1 MPAVTEMPVPVRGS
15 PFASLKHQQFRWLYA
30 SNIIFFLAMN
40 GQFIVR
46 SILAYDLTGSKVALG
61 MINLV
66 VAIPM
71 LIVSPFGGVL
81 ADRMEKRRLIMI
93 GQAILVL
100 NETVILVLLLT
111 GHLQFWHMLAV
122 VFVMG
127 CVFPFIMP
135 ARQAIVVSIV
145 GRQGLGNAMA
155 LQMGGMNAARI
166 VGPVLAGALAAAAG
180 VKWVYIIAV
189 GMYVIALLAMSKIQQ
204 SPPAAGAGSRSVIS
218 ELKGGFSYVAK
229 DPPVRALLILG
240 IIPMLLAMP
249 FQGLLVVFSTDVWK
263 VGDGGLG
270 ILHAAAGT
278 GGIIGSFFVAWRSE
292 SPRRLK
298 IMMSSLFAFSGTLF
312 LFAISP
318 WFLLA
323 LPLVLIADIFASIF
337 TTMNNTVVQLLIPD
351 EVRGRVMALM
361 MMTFGLTP
369 LGTLPVSI
377 VAEAFGAPAA
387 VALASVVTVVLSLI
401 IVALS
406 KSIRALDR
414 ISQEALD
421 ADIAAGNTGPR
432 MAFPGMPVP
441 ALAGTAT
448 DAPKPAPPGA
458 PAA

>member
-1 MPAVTEMPVPVRGS
+1 MAAYTELPERPRSS
-15 PFASLKHQQFRWLYA
+15 PFASLQHQQFRWLYA
-30 SNIIFFLAMN
+30 SNILFFLAMN

-81 ADRMEKRRLIMI
+81 ADRMEKRRLII
-93 GQAILVL
+93 GGQAILVT
-100 NETVILVLLLT
+100 NELVILILLLT
-111 GHLQFWHMLAV
+111 GLLEFWHLLAV
-122 VFVMG
+122 VFLMG

-135 ARQAIVVSIV
+135 ARQAIVVNIV

-180 VKWVYIIAV
+180 VKWVYVIAV
-189 GMYVIALLAMSKIQQ
+189 CMYGVALLAMSRVNQ
-204 SPPAAGAGSRSVIS
+204 SPPIEGASDRSVIS
-218 ELKGGFSYVAK
+218 ELKGGFTYVAK
-229 DPPVRALLILG
+229 DPPVRALMILG

-249 FQGLLVVFSTDVWK
+249 FQGLLVVFTEDVWK

-278 GGIIGSFFVAWRSE
+278 GGIVGSIFVAWRSE

-298 IMMSSLFAFSGTLF
+298 IMMSSMFAFAGTLF
-312 LFAISP
+312 LFALSP

-323 LPLVLIADIFASIF
+323 LPLVLIADIFASVF

-351 EVRGRVMALM
+351 AVRGRVMALM

-369 LGTLPVSI
+369 LGTLPVSV
-377 VAEAFGAPAA
+377 VAEAFGAPFA
-387 VALASVVTVVLSLI
+387 VASASVVTVLLSLLI
-401 IVALS
+401 FILS
-406 KSIRALDR
+406 KSIRDLDR
-414 ISQEALD
+414 ISEEALERD
-421 ADIAAGNTGPR
+421 LASGDGTRAP
-432 MAFPGMPVP
+432 FPGMPS
-441 ALAGTAT
+441 
-448 DAPKPAPPGA
+448 PAPTVVPTEPPRPTPTA
-458 PAA
+458 ST

>member
-1 MPAVTEMPVPVRGS
+1 MAAVSEIPLPPRGS
-15 PFASLKHQQFRWLYA
+15 PFASLRYQQFRWLYA

-71 LIVSPFGGVL
+71 LFVSPFGGVL

-93 GQAILVL
+93 GQGILIL
-100 NETVILVLLLT
+100 NETLILVLLLT
-111 GHLQFWHMLAV
+111 GRLEFWHLLAV

-135 ARQAIVVSIV
+135 ARQAIVVNIV

-166 VGPVLAGALAAAAG
+166 VGPVLAGALVATAG
-180 VKWVYIIAV
+180 VKWVYVIAV
-189 GMYVIALLAMSKIQQ
+189 GMYVVAFLSMSRIDR
-204 SPPAAGAGSRSVIS
+204 SPPAEGAGQRSVIS
-218 ELKGGFSYVAK
+218 ELKGGFTYVAK

-249 FQGLLVVFSTDVWK
+249 FQGLLVVFTTDVWK

-270 ILHAAAGT
+270 VLHAVAGT

-292 SPRRLK
+292 SPRRLR
-298 IMMSSLFAFSGTLF
+298 IMMSSLFAFAGTLF

-323 LPLVLIADIFASIF
+323 LPLVLIADIFVSIF
-337 TTMNNTVVQLLIPD
+337 STMNNTVVQLLIPD

-377 VAEAFGAPAA
+377 VAQAFGAPAA
-387 VALASVVTVVLSLI
+387 VASAAVVTVLLSLL
-401 IVALS
+401 VFFLS
-406 KSIRALDR
+406 RSIRDLDR
-414 ISQEALD
+414 ISEEALE
-421 ADIAAGNTGPR
+421 ADRAAGG
-432 MAFPGMPVP
+432 MAPFW
-441 ALAGTAT
+441 A
-448 DAPKPAPPGA
+448 APPESPERQKPVAGSVT
-458 PAA
+458 P